1 MALGKRKKEQQG
13 LWIATTELPKS
24 PGHPFYQKLNQVLAE
39 AQFDQWIERRCEPYY
54 AATLGRPS
62 IPPGVYFR
70 MILVGYFEGIASQRG
85 IAWRCSDSRSL
96 AEFLGIAANESTP
109 DHSTMTR
116 VHQRL
121 PFEVHEEVFV
131 FVLKIAAEKKLLH
144 GKTVAVDSTT
154 LEANAAMKSIE
165 RKDSG
170 EDWKAYLTRL
180 AKEAGIENPTDED
193 LRRFDKKRTGK
204 KVSNEDWESST
215 DPDSRIT
222 KMKDGTTHLAYKA
235 EHVVDLG
242 SEFILSATIMPAN
255 YSDAETLVDSVVQAQ
270 MNLEAAGSEA
280 KIEEMA
286 ADKGYH
292 KLSTLELA
300 DDLNF
305 RTYIPE
311 PKRQYRYRWADKPAG
326 QQEALYANRRRMR
339 GQRGKRLQRQRSEQ
353 VERSFAHVCE
363 TGGARRALL
372 RGQKKVSKRYLIQV
386 AARNLGLILR
396 QLFGIGTARSL
407 QGHGG
412 LFWVL
417 YLATTTLWSRWCARL
432 VTTSEIF
439 LTNCLSTSAIE
450 IPGIRTKKTTKS
462 TGCYP

>member
-1 MALGKRKKEQQG
+1 MALGKRKSEQQG

-24 PGHPFYQKLNQVLAE
+24 PGHPFYRTLNRLLAE
-39 AQFDQWIERRCEPYY
+39 AQFDLWIEKRCEPYY

-70 MILVGYFEGIASQRG
+70 MILVGYFEGLASQRG
-85 IAWRCSDSRSL
+85 IACRCSDSRSL
-96 AEFLGIAANESTP
+96 ADFLGIPINETTP
-109 DHSTMTR
+109 DHSSMTR

-121 PFEVHEEVFV
+121 PLEVHEEVFV
-131 FVLKIAAEKKLLH
+131 FVLKIAADKKLLH

-170 EDWKAYLTRL
+170 EDWKEYLTRL
-180 AKEAGIENPTDED
+180 AQEEGIENPTDED

-204 KVSNEDWESST
+204 KVSNEDWQSST
-215 DPDSRIT
+215 VPDSRIT

-242 SEFILSATIMPAN
+242 SEFVLSATITPAN
-255 YSDAETLVDSVVQAQ
+255 HSDAETMIDSVAQAQ
-270 MNLEAAGSEA
+270 LNLDAADSEA
-280 KIEEMA
+280 EIEEAA

-292 KLSTLELA
+292 KISTLELA
-300 DDLNF
+300 DDLEI

-311 PKRQYRYRWADKPAG
+311 PKRRFDYRWSDKSAG
-326 QQEALYANRRRMR
+326 QQKSLYSNRRRMR

-363 TGGARRALL
+363 TGGGRRTLL
-372 RGQKKVSKRYLIQV
+372 RGQEKVSKRYLIQV
-386 AARNLGLILR
+386 AARNLGLMMR
-396 QLFGIGTARSL
+396 KLFGIGTARSL
-407 QGHGG
+407 QGLSG
-412 LFWVL
+412 LFLAL
-417 YLATTTLWSRWCARL
+417 YLALGTLWNRRSANCIA
-432 VTTSEIF
+432 VATVF
-439 LTNCLSTSAIE
+439 LFGGIE
-450 IPGIRTKKTTKS
+450 LLATDESP
-462 TGCYP
+462 

>member
-1 MALGKRKKEQQG
+1 MALGKRKNEQQG

-24 PGHPFYQKLNQVLAE
+24 PGHAFFQKLNDVLAE
-39 AQFDQWIERRCEPYY
+39 AQFDRWIEKRCEPFY
-54 AATLGRPS
+54 AAKIGRPS

-96 AEFLGIAANESTP
+96 AEFLGVPADKETP
-109 DHSTMTR
+109 DHSSMTR

-121 PFEVHEEVFV
+121 PLEVHEEMFV

-144 GKTVAVDSTT
+144 GKTTAVDSTT

-170 EDWKAYLTRL
+170 EDYQAYLKRL
-180 AKEAGIENPTDED
+180 AEEAGIENPTDED

-204 KVSNEDWESST
+204 KLSNEEWESTT
-215 DPDSRIT
+215 DPDSRIA

-242 SEFILSATIMPAN
+242 SDFVLAATITPAN
-255 YSDAETLVDSVVQAQ
+255 HSDAETLVDSVMQAQ
-270 MNLEAAGSEA
+270 MNLEAAGCET
-280 KIEEMA
+280 KIEEVV

-300 DDLNF
+300 DDLDF

-311 PKRQYRYRWADKPAG
+311 PKRPYRYRWAGKAAG

-339 GQRGKRLQRQRSEQ
+339 GARGKRLQRERSEQ
-353 VERSFAHVCE
+353 VERTFAHVCE
-363 TGGARRALL
+363 TGGGRRALL
-372 RGQKKVSKRYLIQV
+372 RGQEKVSKRYLIQV
-386 AARNLGLILR
+386 AARNLGLMMR
-396 QLFGIGTARSL
+396 KLFGIGTARSL
-407 QGHGG
+407 QGLGG
-412 LFWVL
+412 LFWHRFLPLNRSGVAGARTEL
-417 YLATTTLWSRWCARL
+417 PWWSFFGFEA
-432 VTTSEIF
+432 
-439 LTNCLSTSAIE
+439 SA
-450 IPGIRTKKTTKS
+450 
-462 TGCYP
+462 